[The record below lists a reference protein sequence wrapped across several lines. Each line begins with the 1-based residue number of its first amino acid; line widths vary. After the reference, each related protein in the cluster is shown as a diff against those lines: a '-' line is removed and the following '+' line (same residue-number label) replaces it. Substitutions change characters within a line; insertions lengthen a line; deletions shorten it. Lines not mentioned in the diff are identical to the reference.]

1 MAIRRVL
8 WQSSDDPGHEWC
20 SLDDGSAGSAGP
32 ADPAQPAQIR
42 GTVVLAAEGVPWRI
56 TYAIDLGQA
65 GITRHVTV
73 TAEGSRL
80 EPVALELSHDGRG
93 RWTQADTGAVVVD
106 DPNALDIDL
115 AFSPSTNSLPIRRLG
130 LAVGERR
137 EIAVAWVLFP
147 SFEVV
152 NGSQTYERLGELAWR
167 YESASFKA
175 ELTVD
180 EHGLV
185 DTYFDWRAI
194 ASISPEERS

>member
-1 MAIRRVL
+1 MASRRVL
-8 WQSSDDPGHEWC
+8 WQSIDDPGHEWC
-20 SLDDGSAGSAGP
+20 SLDDGGAGP
-32 ADPAQPAQIR
+32 ARPSRTEQLR
-42 GTVVLAAEGVPWRI
+42 GTAVLAAEGIPWRI
-56 TYAIDLGQA
+56 SYSIELGEA
-65 GITRHVTV
+65 GITRQVTV
-73 TAEGSRL
+73 TAEGGRP

-93 RWTQADTGAVVVD
+93 RWTHAASGAVVVD

-130 LAVGERR
+130 LVVGERR

-152 NGSQTYERLGELAWR
+152 RGSQTYERLGERVWR
-167 YESASFKA
+167 YESPGFKA

-194 ASISPEERS
+194 ASISPEENS